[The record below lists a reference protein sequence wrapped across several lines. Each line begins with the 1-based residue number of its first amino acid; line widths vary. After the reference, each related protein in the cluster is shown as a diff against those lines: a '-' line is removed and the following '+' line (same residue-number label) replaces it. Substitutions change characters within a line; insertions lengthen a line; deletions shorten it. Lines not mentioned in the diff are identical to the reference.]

1 MHYYTFHPKDYI
13 SKTHFLEP
21 MEDLAYRRML
31 DYIYLNECHL
41 PSDIDDIAKKINMR
55 THTDSI
61 ANVLRDFFDLTDDGY
76 MNDRAEQEIAK
87 YQEKSDKAKKSA
99 NARWGKNG
107 AKANKHKASSERNA
121 NALQPQSDSNANHKP
136 ITNNHE
142 PLTTNTESEADS
154 DLLVK
159 FWNENR
165 PSNAQVKT
173 SVWAKKVKTRL
184 KTFTADEIKQAMLFV
199 INDSWYQS
207 NSQVL
212 IKNVIDSD
220 DRCAA
225 VLEKSSQPA
234 KPNYQG
240 NTNANHQS
248 ANSQL
253 NHFDQLRAEAAAKY
267 GNTQPNTGELRTVN

>member
-99 NARWGKNG
+99 NARWGKKG

-234 KPNYQG
+234 KTNYQG
-240 NTNANHQS
+240 NNHANHQS

-253 NHFDQLRAEAAAKY
+253 NHFDQLRAEARAKY
-267 GNTQPNTGELRTVN
+267 GNTQPSTGELRTVN